1 MSYSIATFIG
11 NLNELGFY
19 EFVLPFV
26 LFTTLT
32 YALFRKIKL
41 FGEGSGIDLMFST
54 TIGFFVINYSSLGWY
69 LSHLFSVSGVFI
81 ALLVAIILISATLG
95 LDFPKYMAEQEGTAL
110 TLVVLVSV
118 FILLEVGV
126 GGFLTHIDSI
136 VMKVILF
143 ITIVVA
149 MFSVA
154 TKRT

>member
-54 TIGFFVINYSSLGWY
+54 
-69 LSHLFSVSGVFI
+69 
-81 ALLVAIILISATLG
+81 
-95 LDFPKYMAEQEGTAL
+95 
-110 TLVVLVSV
+110 
-118 FILLEVGV
+118 
-126 GGFLTHIDSI
+126 
-136 VMKVILF
+136 
-143 ITIVVA
+143 
-149 MFSVA
+149 
-154 TKRT
+154 